1 MKKIAYI
8 EIDTHAEIALNF
20 MELMNDSK
28 AFSVDYY
35 FSEKILRFFGFAH
48 NDKLPENI
56 KKATPENLIQQLST
70 DNYQL
75 IIIGTVH
82 RYFNVF
88 EKIAE
93 KFNTS
98 IICHN
103 LNFVKA
109 SNFDLLSS
117 VFKEDFQF
125 RLKLLLKEGL
135 LRKSNVYQKAKNLL
149 VLDQTLK
156 CNFIL
161 NEAQHNQIKSE
172 TLNED
177 YERSSE
183 ESFTFLPIFYT
194 KFSEKPKNETYTIVI
209 PGAVSQKRRD
219 YKSVIKKLKNL
230 ELNFDEGEFCRACPE
245 ISGNEKFVENNL
257 QENGSS
263 VGTTQKIQVIFLGK
277 ASGKELEMLQNF
289 EQSKS
294 ENISIKCFKEKVPQD
309 VFDDYMQK
317 ADVLWCPIQQETEF
331 FSQKEIYGFTKMSGN
346 IGDAVKFG
354 KLAVFPK
361 NYPSKYSF
369 IVPEKGSLGDFLFT
383 RKDVDFSEFSKEKV
397 LQELEKTIFA
407 LL

>member
-8 EIDTHAEIALNF
+8 ELDTHAEIALNF
-20 MELMNDSK
+20 MELMNDSQE
-28 AFSVDYY
+28 FSVDYY
-35 FSEKILRFFGFAH
+35 FSEKILKTLG
-48 NDKLPENI
+48 LQETENKI
-56 KKATPENLIQQLST
+56 KSNHQTIFKQLQT
-70 DNYQL
+70 KNYDL

-109 SNFDLLSS
+109 SNFDLMSS
-117 VFKEDFQF
+117 IFKEDFQY

-135 LRKSNVYQKAKNLL
+135 LRKSKVYEKAKNLL
-149 VLDQTLK
+149 VLDRGFE
-156 CNFIL
+156 NFVRKPL
-161 NEAQHNQIKSE
+161 VYAQPDK
-172 TLNED
+172 
-177 YERSSE
+177 YK
-183 ESFTFLPIFYT
+183 FLPIFYT
-194 KFSEKPKNETYTIVI
+194 KFLEKPNNPIFTIVI

-219 YKSVIKKLKNL
+219 YERVLKSIK
-230 ELNFDEGEFCRACPE
+230 NFHFPFE
-245 ISGNEKFVENNL
+245 I
-257 QENGSS
+257 
-263 VGTTQKIQVIFLGK
+263 IFLGK
-277 ASGKELEMLQNF
+277 ASGKELGMLQDF
-289 EQSKS
+289 ERSKP
-294 ENISIKCFKEKVPQD
+294 ENISIKYFTEKVPQD

-317 ADVLWCPIQQETEF
+317 ADILWCPIQQETKF

-354 KLAVFPK
+354 KLAVFPE

-369 IVPEKGSLGDFLFT
+369 IIPEKGSLGDFLFT
-383 RKDVDFSEFSKEKV
+383 KKDVDFSEFSKEKV

>member
-1 MKKIAYI
+1 
-8 EIDTHAEIALNF
+8 

-35 FSEKILRFFGFAH
+35 FSEKILRFFGFAQ

-117 VFKEDFQF
+117 IFKEDFQY

-135 LRKSNVYQKAKNLL
+135 LRKSKVYEKAKNLL
-149 VLDQTLK
+149 VLDRG
-156 CNFIL
+156 FDS
-161 NEAQHNQIKSE
+161 AQPDK
-172 TLNED
+172 
-177 YERSSE
+177 YK
-183 ESFTFLPIFYT
+183 FLPIFYT

-219 YKSVIKKLKNL
+219 YEKVLNQIKRFTKNSHYQ
-230 ELNFDEGEFCRACPE
+230 F
-245 ISGNEKFVENNL
+245 
-257 QENGSS
+257 
-263 VGTTQKIQVIFLGK
+263 IFLGK

-289 EQSKS
+289 EKNKPK
-294 ENISIKCFKEKVPQD
+294 NISIKYFTEKVPQN

-317 ADVLWCPIQQETEF
+317 ADILWCPIQQETEF
-331 FSQKEIYGFTKMSGN
+331 FSQKEIYGVTKMSGN
-346 IGDAVKFG
+346 IGDAIKYG
-354 KLAVFPK
+354 KLAIFPE
-361 NYPSKYSF
+361 NYPSKYAF
-369 IVPEKGSLGDFLFT
+369 IIPEKVSLEDALFV
-383 RKDVDFSEFSKEKV
+383 KKEIDFSDFNKEKV
-397 LQELEKTIFA
+397 LKQLEKTIFA

>member
-8 EIDTHAEIALNF
+8 ELDTHAEIALNF

-28 AFSVDYY
+28 VFSVDYY
-35 FSEKILRFFGFAH
+35 FSEKILKTICLQET
-48 NDKLPENI
+48 DNI
-56 KKATPENLIQQLST
+56 KKVSAENLLQKLSQ
-70 DNYQL
+70 YQIPNTKYDL
-75 IIIGTVH
+75 VIIGTIH

-88 EKIAE
+88 EKVAE
-93 KFNTS
+93 KFNAS

-109 SNFDLLSS
+109 SNLGLLSS
-117 VFKEDFQF
+117 VFKEDYQY

-135 LRKSNVYQKAKNLL
+135 LRKSNVYKKAKNLL

-156 CNFIL
+156 CNVIL

-219 YKSVIKKLKNL
+219 YEKVLNQIKRFTKNSHYQ
-230 ELNFDEGEFCRACPE
+230 F
-245 ISGNEKFVENNL
+245 
-257 QENGSS
+257 
-263 VGTTQKIQVIFLGK
+263 IFLGK

-289 EQSKS
+289 EQNKP
-294 ENISIKCFKEKVPQD
+294 ENISIKYFTEKVPQNI
-309 VFDDYMQK
+309 FDDYMQK
-317 ADVLWCPIQQETEF
+317 ANILWCPIQQETEF
-331 FSQKEIYGFTKMSGN
+331 FSQKEIYGVTKMSGN
-346 IGDAVKFG
+346 IGAAIKFG
-354 KLAVFPK
+354 KLAIFPE
-361 NYPSKYSF
+361 NYPSKYAF
-369 IVPEKGSLGDFLFT
+369 IIPEKVSLEDALFV
-383 RKDVDFSEFSKEKV
+383 KKEIDFSDFNKEKV
-397 LQELEKTIFA
+397 LKQLEKTIFA

>member
-8 EIDTHAEIALNF
+8 ELDTHAEIALNF

-28 AFSVDYY
+28 VFSVDYY
-35 FSEKILRFFGFAH
+35 FSEKILRFFGFAQ

-56 KKATPENLIQQLST
+56 NKATPENLIQQLST

-109 SNFDLLSS
+109 SNLNLLSS
-117 VFKEDFQF
+117 IFKEDFQF

-135 LRKSNVYQKAKNLL
+135 LRKSKVYQKAKNLL
-149 VLDQTLK
+149 VLDRGFE
-156 CNFIL
+156 NFVRKPL
-161 NEAQHNQIKSE
+161 VYAQPDK
-172 TLNED
+172 
-177 YERSSE
+177 YK
-183 ESFTFLPIFYT
+183 FLPIFYT
-194 KFSEKPKNETYTIVI
+194 KFLEKPKNETYTIVI

-219 YKSVIKKLKNL
+219 YERVLKSIKIFHFPL
-230 ELNFDEGEFCRACPE
+230 E
-245 ISGNEKFVENNL
+245 I
-257 QENGSS
+257 
-263 VGTTQKIQVIFLGK
+263 IFLGK
-277 ASGKELEMLQNF
+277 AQGKELEMLQNF
-289 EQSKS
+289 EQSKP
-294 ENISIKCFKEKVPQD
+294 ENISIKYFKEKVPQD

-317 ADVLWCPIQQETEF
+317 ADILWCPIQQETEF
-331 FSQKEIYGFTKMSGN
+331 FSQKEIYGVTKMSGN
-346 IGDAVKFG
+346 IGDAIKFG
-354 KLAVFPK
+354 KLAVFPE
-361 NYPSKYSF
+361 NYPSNYSF
-369 IVPEKGSLGDFLFT
+369 IIPEKGSLGDFLFT
-383 RKDVDFSEFSKEKV
+383 KKDVDFSEFSKEKV

>member
-8 EIDTHAEIALNF
+8 ELDTHVEIALNF

-28 AFSVDYY
+28 EFSVDYY
-35 FSEKILRFFGFAH
+35 FSEKILRFFGFAQ

-56 KKATPENLIQQLST
+56 KKATPVNLIHQLST

-98 IICHN
+98 VICHN
-103 LNFVKA
+103 LNFVKT
-109 SNFDLLSS
+109 SNFNLLSS
-117 VFKEDFQF
+117 IFKEDFKY

-149 VLDQTLK
+149 VLDQGFE
-156 CNFIL
+156 NFVRKPL
-161 NEAQHNQIKSE
+161 VYAQPGK
-172 TLNED
+172 
-177 YERSSE
+177 YK
-183 ESFTFLPIFYT
+183 FLPIFFN
-194 KFSEKPKNETYTIVI
+194 KFSKNSDNPIFTIVI

-219 YKSVIKKLKNL
+219 YEKIIKELKNL
-230 ELNFDEGEFCRACPE
+230 ELNFNEGEFRR
-245 ISGNEKFVENNL
+245 NETFVEINE
-257 QENGSS
+257 QRKGSS

-277 ASGKELEMLQNF
+277 ASGNELEMLQDF
-289 EQSKS
+289 DSS
-294 ENISIKCFKEKVPQD
+294 ALLRMPNISIKYFTEKVPQD

-317 ADVLWCPIQQETEF
+317 ADILWCPIQQETEF
-331 FSQKEIYGFTKMSGN
+331 FSQKEIYGVTKMSGN
-346 IGDAVKFG
+346 IGDAIKYG
-354 KLAVFPK
+354 KLAIFPE
-361 NYPSKYSF
+361 NYPSKYAF
-369 IVPEKGSLGDFLFT
+369 IIPEIDNIEAQLYIHQKHLEYDFQ
-383 RKDVDFSEFSKEKV
+383 ENFSKEKV
-397 LQELEKTIFA
+397 LKQLEKTIFA

>member
-8 EIDTHAEIALNF
+8 ELDTHAEIALNF

-35 FSEKILRFFGFAH
+35 FSEKILRFFGFAQ

-56 KKATPENLIQQLST
+56 KKATPENLIQQLLT

-117 VFKEDFQF
+117 IFKEDFQY

-135 LRKSNVYQKAKNLL
+135 LKKSKVYKKAKNLL
-149 VLDQTLK
+149 VLDRG
-156 CNFIL
+156 FDS
-161 NEAQHNQIKSE
+161 AQPDK
-172 TLNED
+172 
-177 YERSSE
+177 YK
-183 ESFTFLPIFYT
+183 FLPIFYT
-194 KFSEKPKNETYTIVI
+194 KFSEKSDNPIFTIVF

-219 YKSVIKKLKNL
+219 YERVLKSIKI
-230 ELNFDEGEFCRACPE
+230 FHFPFE
-245 ISGNEKFVENNL
+245 I
-257 QENGSS
+257 
-263 VGTTQKIQVIFLGK
+263 IFLGK
-277 ASGKELEMLQNF
+277 ASGKELEMLQDF
-289 EQSKS
+289 EQSKP
-294 ENISIKCFKEKVPQD
+294 ENISIKYFTEKVPQN

-317 ADVLWCPIQQETEF
+317 ADILWCPIQQETEF
-331 FSQKEIYGFTKMSGN
+331 FSQKEIYGITKMSGN
-346 IGDAVKFG
+346 IGDAIKFG
-354 KLAVFPK
+354 NLAVFPE

-369 IVPEKGSLGDFLFT
+369 IIHEKGSLEDFLFT
-383 RKDVDFSEFSKEKV
+383 KKDVDFSQFSKEKV

>member
-8 EIDTHAEIALNF
+8 ELDTHAEIALNF

-28 AFSVDYY
+28 VFSVDYY
-35 FSEKILRFFGFAH
+35 FSEKILRFFGFAQ

-75 IIIGTVH
+75 ILIGTVH

-117 VFKEDFQF
+117 IFKEDVQY

-149 VLDQTLK
+149 VLDRG
-156 CNFIL
+156 FDS
-161 NEAQHNQIKSE
+161 AQPDK
-172 TLNED
+172 
-177 YERSSE
+177 YK
-183 ESFTFLPIFYT
+183 FLPIFYT
-194 KFSEKPKNETYTIVI
+194 KFLEKPKNETYTIVV
-209 PGAVSQKRRD
+209 PGEVSQKRRD
-219 YKSVIKKLKNL
+219 YFELIIKLFNQHLEKN
-230 ELNFDEGEFCRACPE
+230 
-245 ISGNEKFVENNL
+245 INL
-257 QENGSS
+257 
-263 VGTTQKIQVIFLGK
+263 ILLGK
-277 ASGKELEMLQNF
+277 ARGKELFFVKDVE
-289 EQSKS
+289 EQLF
-294 ENISIKCFKEKVPQD
+294 ENISIKYFTEKVPQD

-317 ADVLWCPIQQETEF
+317 ADILWCPIQQETEF

-354 KLAVFPK
+354 KLAVFPE

-369 IVPEKGSLGDFLFT
+369 IIPEKGSLGDFLFIK
-383 RKDVDFSEFSKEKV
+383 KDVDFSEFSKEKV

>member
-8 EIDTHAEIALNF
+8 ELDTHAEIALNF
-20 MELMNDSK
+20 MELIQDSK

-35 FSEKILRFFGFAH
+35 FSEKILRFFGFAQ

-88 EKIAE
+88 EEVAE

-135 LRKSNVYQKAKNLL
+135 LRKSKVYEKAKNLL
-149 VLDQTLK
+149 VLDRG
-156 CNFIL
+156 FDS
-161 NEAQHNQIKSE
+161 AQPDK
-172 TLNED
+172 
-177 YERSSE
+177 YK
-183 ESFTFLPIFYT
+183 FLPIFYT
-194 KFSEKPKNETYTIVI
+194 KFLEKPKNETYTIVI

-219 YKSVIKKLKNL
+219 YEKVLKSIIK
-230 ELNFDEGEFCRACPE
+230 FHFPFE
-245 ISGNEKFVENNL
+245 I
-257 QENGSS
+257 
-263 VGTTQKIQVIFLGK
+263 IFLGK
-277 ASGKELEMLQNF
+277 ASGKELEMLQDF
-289 EQSKS
+289 EQSKP
-294 ENISIKCFKEKVPQD
+294 ENISIKYFKEKVPQD

-317 ADVLWCPIQQETEF
+317 ADVLWCSIQQETEF
-331 FSQKEIYGFTKMSGN
+331 FSQKEIYGLTKMSGN

-354 KLAVFPK
+354 KLAVFPED
-361 NYPSKYSF
+361 YPSKYSF
-369 IVPEKGSLGDFLFT
+369 IIPEKGSLGDFLFT
-383 RKDVDFSEFSKEKV
+383 KKDVDFSEFSKEKV

>member
-8 EIDTHAEIALNF
+8 ELDTHAEIALNF

-35 FSEKILRFFGFAH
+35 FSEKILRFFGFAQ

-56 KKATPENLIQQLST
+56 FKATPENLIQQLST
-70 DNYQL
+70 NNYQL

-109 SNFDLLSS
+109 SNLNLLSS
-117 VFKEDFQF
+117 IFKEDFQF

-135 LRKSNVYQKAKNLL
+135 LRKSKVYQKAKNLL
-149 VLDQTLK
+149 VLDRGFE
-156 CNFIL
+156 NFVRKPL
-161 NEAQHNQIKSE
+161 VYAQPDK
-172 TLNED
+172 
-177 YERSSE
+177 YK
-183 ESFTFLPIFYT
+183 FLPIFYT
-194 KFSEKPKNETYTIVI
+194 KFLEKPKNETYTIVI

-219 YKSVIKKLKNL
+219 YKKTIKELKKL
-230 ELNFDEGEFCRACPE
+230 ELNFNEGEFRRACPE
-245 ISGNEKFVENNL
+245 ISGNETFVENNE
-257 QENGSS
+257 QRKGSF

-277 ASGKELEMLQNF
+277 AQGKELEILQNF
-289 EQSKS
+289 EQNKP
-294 ENISIKCFKEKVPQD
+294 ENISIKYFTEKVPQD
-309 VFDDYMQK
+309 IFDHYMQK
-317 ADVLWCPIQQETEF
+317 ADILWCPIQQETEF
-331 FSQKEIYGFTKMSGN
+331 FSQKEIYGVTKMSGN
-346 IGDAVKFG
+346 IGDAIKFG
-354 KLAVFPK
+354 KLAVFPE
-361 NYPSKYSF
+361 NYPSNYSF
-369 IVPEKGSLGDFLFT
+369 IIPEKGSLGDFLFT
-383 RKDVDFSEFSKEKV
+383 KKDVDFSEFSKEKV

>member
-8 EIDTHAEIALNF
+8 ELDTHAEIALNF

-35 FSEKILRFFGFAH
+35 FSEKILKFLGFAQ

-56 KKATPENLIQQLST
+56 KKATSENLIQQLST

-93 KFNTS
+93 HFNTS

-117 VFKEDFQF
+117 IFKEDFQF

-135 LRKSNVYQKAKNLL
+135 LRKSKVYEKAKNLL
-149 VLDQTLK
+149 VLDRGFE
-156 CNFIL
+156 NFVRKPL
-161 NEAQHNQIKSE
+161 VYAQPDK
-172 TLNED
+172 
-177 YERSSE
+177 YK
-183 ESFTFLPIFYT
+183 FLPIFYT

-219 YKSVIKKLKNL
+219 YEKIIKELKNL
-230 ELNFDEGEFCRACPE
+230 ELNFDNNEFRRSE
-245 ISGNEKFVENNL
+245 TFVENTL
-257 QENGSS
+257 SEKGSS
-263 VGTTQKIQVIFLGK
+263 VGTTQNLEIIFLGK
-277 ASGKELEMLQNF
+277 AQGKELEMLQDF
-289 EQSKS
+289 DSS
-294 ENISIKCFKEKVPQD
+294 ALLRMPNISIKYFTEKVPQNI
-309 VFDDYMQK
+309 FDDYMQK

-361 NYPSKYSF
+361 AYNENYNF
-369 IVPEKGSLGDFLFT
+369 IAPEMLLFEKGIEIKKYQEKID
-383 RKDVDFSEFSKEKV
+383 DYFSEFSKEKV

>member
-8 EIDTHAEIALNF
+8 ELDTHAEIALNF

-28 AFSVDYY
+28 VFSVDYY
-35 FSEKILRFFGFAH
+35 FSEKILRFFGFAQ

-56 KKATPENLIQQLST
+56 KKAIPENLIQQLST

-117 VFKEDFQF
+117 IFKEDFQF

-135 LRKSNVYQKAKNLL
+135 LRKSKLYEKAKNLL
-149 VLDQTLK
+149 VLDRGFE
-156 CNFIL
+156 NFVRKPL
-161 NEAQHNQIKSE
+161 VYAQPDK
-172 TLNED
+172 
-177 YERSSE
+177 YK
-183 ESFTFLPIFYT
+183 FLPIFYT
-194 KFSEKPKNETYTIVI
+194 KFSGKSENETYTIVI

-219 YKSVIKKLKNL
+219 YERVLKSVKN
-230 ELNFDEGEFCRACPE
+230 FRFPFE
-245 ISGNEKFVENNL
+245 I
-257 QENGSS
+257 
-263 VGTTQKIQVIFLGK
+263 IFLGK

-289 EQSKS
+289 EQTKP
-294 ENISIKCFKEKVPQD
+294 ENISIKYFTEKVPQD
-309 VFDDYMQK
+309 IFDDYMQK

-354 KLAVFPK
+354 KLAVFPE

-369 IVPEKGSLGDFLFT
+369 IIPEKGSLGDFLFIK
-383 RKDVDFSEFSKEKV
+383 KDVDFSEFSKEKV

>member
-8 EIDTHAEIALNF
+8 ELDTHAEIALNF
-20 MELMNDSK
+20 MELMNDSTS
-28 AFSVDYY
+28 FSVDYY
-35 FSEKILRFFGFAH
+35 FSEKILRFFGFAQ

-88 EKIAE
+88 EKVAE

-117 VFKEDFQF
+117 IFKEDFQF

-135 LRKSNVYQKAKNLL
+135 LSKSKVYKKAKNLL
-149 VLDQTLK
+149 VLDRG
-156 CNFIL
+156 FDS
-161 NEAQHNQIKSE
+161 AQPDK
-172 TLNED
+172 
-177 YERSSE
+177 YK
-183 ESFTFLPIFYT
+183 FLPIFYT
-194 KFSEKPKNETYTIVI
+194 KFLEKPNNPIFTIVI

-219 YKSVIKKLKNL
+219 YERVLKSIKIFHFPL
-230 ELNFDEGEFCRACPE
+230 E
-245 ISGNEKFVENNL
+245 I
-257 QENGSS
+257 
-263 VGTTQKIQVIFLGK
+263 IFLGK
-277 ASGKELEMLQNF
+277 AQGKELEILQNF
-289 EQSKS
+289 EQSKP
-294 ENISIKCFKEKVPQD
+294 ENISIKYCTEKVPQD
-309 VFDDYMQK
+309 IFDDYMQK

-331 FSQKEIYGFTKMSGN
+331 FSQKEIYGSTKMSGN
-346 IGDAVKFG
+346 IGDAIKFR
-354 KLAVFPK
+354 KLAVFPE
-361 NYPSKYSF
+361 NYPSNYSF
-369 IVPEKGSLGDFLFT
+369 IIPEKGSLEDFLFT
-383 RKDVDFSEFSKEKV
+383 KKDVDFSEFSKEKV

>member
-8 EIDTHAEIALNF
+8 ELDTHAEIALNF

-28 AFSVDYY
+28 EFSVDYY
-35 FSEKILRFFGFAH
+35 FSEKILKALG
-48 NDKLPENI
+48 LQETENI

-93 KFNTS
+93 NFNTS

-117 VFKEDFQF
+117 VFKEDYQY

-135 LRKSNVYQKAKNLL
+135 LRKSNVYKKAKNLL
-149 VLDQTLK
+149 VLDQGFE
-156 CNFIL
+156 NFVRKPL
-161 NEAQHNQIKSE
+161 VYAQPGK
-172 TLNED
+172 
-177 YERSSE
+177 YK
-183 ESFTFLPIFYT
+183 FLPIFFN
-194 KFSEKPKNETYTIVI
+194 KFSKNSDNPIFTIVI

-219 YKSVIKKLKNL
+219 YEKVIKELKNL
-230 ELNFDEGEFCRACPE
+230 ELNFDEGEFRRACSE
-245 ISGNEKFVENNL
+245 ISGNETFVEKNE
-257 QENGSS
+257 QRKGSF
-263 VGTTQKIQVIFLGK
+263 VGTTQNLEIIFLGK
-277 ASGKELEMLQNF
+277 AQGNEFEILQDF
-289 EQSKS
+289 ERSKP
-294 ENISIKCFKEKVPQD
+294 ENISIKYFTEKVPQD

-331 FSQKEIYGFTKMSGN
+331 FSQKEIYGITKMSGN
-346 IGDAVKFG
+346 IGDAIKYG
-354 KLAVFPK
+354 KLAIFPE
-361 NYPSKYSF
+361 NYPSKYAF
-369 IVPEKGSLGDFLFT
+369 IIPEIDNIEAQLYIHQKHLEYDFQ
-383 RKDVDFSEFSKEKV
+383 ENFSKEKV
-397 LQELEKTIFA
+397 LKQSEKTIFA

>member
-8 EIDTHAEIALNF
+8 ELDTHAEIALNF
-20 MELMNDSK
+20 MELMKDSK

-35 FSEKILRFFGFAH
+35 FSEKILRFFCFAQ

-56 KKATPENLIQQLST
+56 KKATLENLIQQLST

-117 VFKEDFQF
+117 IFKEDFQY

-135 LRKSNVYQKAKNLL
+135 LKKSKVYKKAKNLL
-149 VLDQTLK
+149 VLDRGFE
-156 CNFIL
+156 NFVRKPL
-161 NEAQHNQIKSE
+161 VYAQPDK
-172 TLNED
+172 
-177 YERSSE
+177 YK
-183 ESFTFLPIFYT
+183 FLPIFYT

-219 YKSVIKKLKNL
+219 YERVLKSIKIFHFPL
-230 ELNFDEGEFCRACPE
+230 E
-245 ISGNEKFVENNL
+245 I
-257 QENGSS
+257 
-263 VGTTQKIQVIFLGK
+263 IFLGK
-277 ASGKELEMLQNF
+277 AQGKELEMLQDF
-289 EQSKS
+289 EQSKP
-294 ENISIKCFKEKVPQD
+294 ENISIKYFKEKVPQD

-317 ADVLWCPIQQETEF
+317 ADVLWCPIQQETKF

-346 IGDAVKFG
+346 IGDAIKFG
-354 KLAVFPK
+354 KLAVFPE

-369 IVPEKGSLGDFLFT
+369 IIPEKGSLGDFLFIK
-383 RKDVDFSEFSKEKV
+383 KDVDFSEFSKEKV

>member
-8 EIDTHAEIALNF
+8 ELDTHAEIALNF

-35 FSEKILRFFGFAH
+35 FSEKILRFFGFAQ
-48 NDKLPENI
+48 NVKLPENI
-56 KKATPENLIQQLST
+56 KKANSENLIQQLST

-109 SNFDLLSS
+109 SNFNLLSS
-117 VFKEDFQF
+117 IFKEDFQY

-135 LRKSNVYQKAKNLL
+135 LRKSNVYKKAKNLL
-149 VLDQTLK
+149 VLDRGFE
-156 CNFIL
+156 NFVRKPL
-161 NEAQHNQIKSE
+161 VYAQPDK
-172 TLNED
+172 
-177 YERSSE
+177 YK
-183 ESFTFLPIFYT
+183 FLPIFYT
-194 KFSEKPKNETYTIVI
+194 KFLEKPKNETYTIVI

-219 YKSVIKKLKNL
+219 YEKIIKELKNL
-230 ELNFDEGEFCRACPE
+230 ELNFDEGDFCRACPE
-245 ISGNEKFVENNL
+245 ISGNETFVENTL
-257 QENGSS
+257 SEKGSS
-263 VGTTQKIQVIFLGK
+263 VGTTQNLEIIFLGK

-289 EQSKS
+289 EQNKP
-294 ENISIKCFKEKVPQD
+294 ENISIKYFAEKVPQD

-346 IGDAVKFG
+346 IGDAIKYG
-354 KLAVFPK
+354 KSAIFPE
-361 NYPSKYSF
+361 NYPSNYSF
-369 IVPEKGSLGDFLFT
+369 IIPEKGSLGDFLFT
-383 RKDVDFSEFSKEKV
+383 KKDVDFSEFSKEKV

>member
-35 FSEKILRFFGFAH
+35 FSEKILRFFGFAQ

-70 DNYQL
+70 NNYQL

-88 EKIAE
+88 EKIEE

-117 VFKEDFQF
+117 IFKEDFQY

-149 VLDQTLK
+149 VLDANLANNNYK
-156 CNFIL
+156 N
-161 NEAQHNQIKSE
+161 
-172 TLNED
+172 
-177 YERSSE
+177 
-183 ESFTFLPIFYT
+183 LPIFYT
-194 KFSEKPKNETYTIVI
+194 KFSGKSENETYTIVI

-219 YKSVIKKLKNL
+219 YKSVIIKLKNL
-230 ELNFDEGEFCRACPE
+230 ELNFDNYEFRR
-245 ISGNEKFVENNL
+245 NETFVENTL
-257 QENGSS
+257 SEKGSS
-263 VGTTQKIQVIFLGK
+263 VGTTQNLEIIFLGK
-277 ASGKELEMLQNF
+277 AQGKELEMLQDF
-289 EQSKS
+289 DSS
-294 ENISIKCFKEKVPQD
+294 ALLRMPNISIKYFTEKVPQD
-309 VFDDYMQK
+309 IFDNFMQK
-317 ADVLWCPIQQETEF
+317 TDVLWCPIQQETEF

-354 KLAVFPK
+354 KLAVFPE

-369 IVPEKGSLGDFLFT
+369 IIPEKGSLGDFLFT
-383 RKDVDFSEFSKEKV
+383 KKDVDFSEFSKEKV
-397 LQELEKTIFA
+397 LQEIEKTIFA

>member
-8 EIDTHAEIALNF
+8 ELDTHAEIALNF

-35 FSEKILRFFGFAH
+35 FSEKILRFFGFAQ

-75 IIIGTVH
+75 IIIGTAH

-88 EKIAE
+88 EKVAE

-109 SNFDLLSS
+109 SNFDLLTSI
-117 VFKEDFQF
+117 FKEDFQY

-135 LRKSNVYQKAKNLL
+135 LRKSNLYKKAKNLL
-149 VLDQTLK
+149 VLDRGFE
-156 CNFIL
+156 NFVRKPL
-161 NEAQHNQIKSE
+161 VYAQPDK
-172 TLNED
+172 
-177 YERSSE
+177 YK
-183 ESFTFLPIFYT
+183 FLPIFYT
-194 KFSEKPKNETYTIVI
+194 KFSGKSENETYTIVI

-219 YKSVIKKLKNL
+219 YEGILKSIIIFHFPL
-230 ELNFDEGEFCRACPE
+230 E
-245 ISGNEKFVENNL
+245 I
-257 QENGSS
+257 
-263 VGTTQKIQVIFLGK
+263 IFLGK
-277 ASGKELEMLQNF
+277 AQGKELEMLQNF
-289 EQSKS
+289 EQNKP
-294 ENISIKCFKEKVPQD
+294 ENISIKYFTEKVPQD

-354 KLAVFPK
+354 KLAVFPE

-369 IVPEKGSLGDFLFT
+369 IIPEKGSLEDFLFT
-383 RKDVDFSEFSKEKV
+383 KKDVDFSEFSKEKV

>member
-8 EIDTHAEIALNF
+8 ELDTHAEIALNF

-28 AFSVDYY
+28 VFSVDYY
-35 FSEKILRFFGFAH
+35 FSEKILRFFGFAQ

-88 EKIAE
+88 EKVAE

-109 SNFDLLSS
+109 SNFNLLISI
-117 VFKEDFQF
+117 FKEDFKY

-135 LRKSNVYQKAKNLL
+135 LRKSYVYKKAKNLL
-149 VLDQTLK
+149 VLDENLAK
-156 CNFIL
+156 ENY
-161 NEAQHNQIKSE
+161 NN
-172 TLNED
+172 
-177 YERSSE
+177 
-183 ESFTFLPIFYT
+183 LPIFYT
-194 KFSEKPKNETYTIVI
+194 KFFEKPDNETFTIVI
-209 PGAVSQKRRD
+209 PGAVSQKRRNYD
-219 YKSVIKKLKNL
+219 KIIKELKNL
-230 ELNFDEGEFCRACPE
+230 ELNFDNYEFRR
-245 ISGNEKFVENNL
+245 NETFVENNL
-257 QENGSS
+257 QEKESS
-263 VGTTQKIQVIFLGK
+263 VGTTQNLEIIFLGK
-277 ASGKELEMLQNF
+277 AQGKELEMLQNF
-289 EQSKS
+289 EQNKP
-294 ENISIKCFKEKVPQD
+294 ENIFIKYFTEKVPQD
-309 VFDDYMQK
+309 VFDNFVQK

-331 FSQKEIYGFTKMSGN
+331 FSQKEIYGTTKMSGN

-354 KLAVFPK
+354 KLAVFPE

-369 IVPEKGSLGDFLFT
+369 IIPEIDNIEAQLYTQQKHLEYDFQ
-383 RKDVDFSEFSKEKV
+383 ENFSKEKV
-397 LQELEKTIFA
+397 LKQLEKTIFA

>member
-8 EIDTHAEIALNF
+8 ELDTHAEIALNF

-35 FSEKILRFFGFAH
+35 FSEKILRFFGFAQ

-56 KKATPENLIQQLST
+56 KKVTPENLFHQLST
-70 DNYQL
+70 NNYQL

-88 EKIAE
+88 EKVVE

-117 VFKEDFQF
+117 IFKEDVQY

-135 LRKSNVYQKAKNLL
+135 LRKSKVYQKAKNLL
-149 VLDQTLK
+149 VLDQG
-156 CNFIL
+156 FDS
-161 NEAQHNQIKSE
+161 AQPDK
-172 TLNED
+172 
-177 YERSSE
+177 YK
-183 ESFTFLPIFYT
+183 FLPIFYT
-194 KFSEKPKNETYTIVI
+194 KFSEKSDNPIFTIVI

-219 YKSVIKKLKNL
+219 YERVLKSIIK
-230 ELNFDEGEFCRACPE
+230 FHFPFE
-245 ISGNEKFVENNL
+245 I
-257 QENGSS
+257 
-263 VGTTQKIQVIFLGK
+263 IFLGK
-277 ASGKELEMLQNF
+277 AQGKEFEMLQDF
-289 EQSKS
+289 EQSKPD
-294 ENISIKCFKEKVPQD
+294 NISIKYFTEKVPQD
-309 VFDDYMQK
+309 VFDNFMQK
-317 ADVLWCPIQQETEF
+317 ADLLWCPIQQETEF
-331 FSQKEIYGFTKMSGN
+331 FSQKEIYGLTKMSGN
-346 IGDAVKFG
+346 IGDAIKFG
-354 KLAVFPK
+354 KLAVFPE
-361 NYPSKYSF
+361 NYPSNYSF
-369 IVPEKGSLGDFLFT
+369 IIPEKGSLEDFLFKK
-383 RKDVDFSEFSKEKV
+383 KDLDFSEFSKEKV

>member
-8 EIDTHAEIALNF
+8 ELDTHAEIALNF

-28 AFSVDYY
+28 VFSVDYY
-35 FSEKILRFFGFAH
+35 FSEKILRFFGFAQ

-70 DNYQL
+70 NNYQL

-88 EKIAE
+88 EKITE

-109 SNFDLLSS
+109 SNFDLLNSI
-117 VFKEDFQF
+117 FKEDFQF

-135 LRKSNVYQKAKNLL
+135 LKKSKVYQKAKNLL
-149 VLDQTLK
+149 VLDRGFE
-156 CNFIL
+156 NFVRKPL
-161 NEAQHNQIKSE
+161 VYAQPDK
-172 TLNED
+172 
-177 YERSSE
+177 YK
-183 ESFTFLPIFYT
+183 FLPIFYT
-194 KFSEKPKNETYTIVI
+194 KFSEKSDNPIFTIVI

-219 YKSVIKKLKNL
+219 YERVLKSIIK
-230 ELNFDEGEFCRACPE
+230 FHFPFE
-245 ISGNEKFVENNL
+245 I
-257 QENGSS
+257 
-263 VGTTQKIQVIFLGK
+263 IFLGK
-277 ASGKELEMLQNF
+277 ASGKELEILQNF
-289 EQSKS
+289 EQSKP
-294 ENISIKCFKEKVPQD
+294 ENISIKYFTEKVPQD

-331 FSQKEIYGFTKMSGN
+331 FSQKEIYGITKMSGN

-354 KLAVFPK
+354 KLAVFPED
-361 NYPSKYSF
+361 YPSKYSF
-369 IVPEKGSLGDFLFT
+369 IIPEKGSLGDFLFT
-383 RKDVDFSEFSKEKV
+383 KKDVDFSEFSKEKV

>member
-8 EIDTHAEIALNF
+8 ELDTHSEIALNF
-20 MELMNDSK
+20 MELMNDS
-28 AFSVDYY
+28 ALFSVDYY
-35 FSEKILRFFGFAH
+35 FSEKILKTLGLQET
-48 NDKLPENI
+48 DNI
-56 KKATPENLIQQLST
+56 KKVSAENILQNLSQ
-70 DNYQL
+70 YQL
-75 IIIGTVH
+75 PNTKYDLVLIGTVH

-93 KFNTS
+93 QFNTS

-117 VFKEDFQF
+117 IFKEDFQY

-135 LRKSNVYQKAKNLL
+135 LRKSNVYKKAKNLL
-149 VLDQTLK
+149 VLDRGFE
-156 CNFIL
+156 NFVRKPL
-161 NEAQHNQIKSE
+161 VYAQPDK
-172 TLNED
+172 
-177 YERSSE
+177 YK
-183 ESFTFLPIFYT
+183 FLPIFYT
-194 KFSEKPKNETYTIVI
+194 KFLEKPKNETYTIVI

-219 YKSVIKKLKNL
+219 YKKTIKELKKL
-230 ELNFDEGEFCRACPE
+230 ELNFNEGEFRRACPE
-245 ISGNEKFVENNL
+245 ISGNETFVENNE
-257 QENGSS
+257 QRKGSS

-294 ENISIKCFKEKVPQD
+294 ENISIKYFIEKVPQD
-309 VFDDYMQK
+309 IFDNFMQK
-317 ADVLWCPIQQETEF
+317 ADILWCPIQQETEF

-346 IGDAVKFG
+346 IGDAIKFR
-354 KLAVFPK
+354 KLAVFPE

-369 IVPEKGSLGDFLFT
+369 IIPEKGSLGDFLFT
-383 RKDVDFSEFSKEKV
+383 KKDVDFSEFSKEKV

>member
-8 EIDTHAEIALNF
+8 ELDTHAEIALNF
-20 MELMNDSK
+20 MELMNDSTS
-28 AFSVDYY
+28 FSVDYY
-35 FSEKILRFFGFAH
+35 FSEKILRFFGFAQ

-117 VFKEDFQF
+117 VFKEDYQY

-135 LRKSNVYQKAKNLL
+135 LRKSEFYQKAKNLL
-149 VLDQTLK
+149 VLDRGFE
-156 CNFIL
+156 NFVRKPL
-161 NEAQHNQIKSE
+161 VYAQPDK
-172 TLNED
+172 
-177 YERSSE
+177 YK
-183 ESFTFLPIFYT
+183 FLPIFYT
-194 KFSEKPKNETYTIVI
+194 KFSGKSENETYTIVI

-219 YKSVIKKLKNL
+219 YERVLKSIK
-230 ELNFDEGEFCRACPE
+230 NFRFPSE
-245 ISGNEKFVENNL
+245 I
-257 QENGSS
+257 
-263 VGTTQKIQVIFLGK
+263 IFLGK
-277 ASGKELEMLQNF
+277 ASGKELEMLQDF
-289 EQSKS
+289 EQSKP
-294 ENISIKCFKEKVPQD
+294 ENISIKYFTEKVPQD

-354 KLAVFPK
+354 KLAVFPE

-369 IVPEKGSLGDFLFT
+369 IIPEKGSLGDFLFT
-383 RKDVDFSEFSKEKV
+383 KKDVDFSEFSKEKV

>member
-8 EIDTHAEIALNF
+8 ELDTHAEIALNF
-20 MELMNDSK
+20 MELIQDSK

-35 FSEKILRFFGFAH
+35 FSEKILRFFGFAQ

-56 KKATPENLIQQLST
+56 KKATPENLLQQLST
-70 DNYQL
+70 ANYQL

-88 EKIAE
+88 EKVAE

-109 SNFDLLSS
+109 SNLNLLSS
-117 VFKEDFQF
+117 IFKEDFQY

-135 LRKSNVYQKAKNLL
+135 LRKSNVYKKAKNLL
-149 VLDQTLK
+149 VLDRG
-156 CNFIL
+156 FDS
-161 NEAQHNQIKSE
+161 AQPDK
-172 TLNED
+172 
-177 YERSSE
+177 YK
-183 ESFTFLPIFYT
+183 FLPIFYT
-194 KFSEKPKNETYTIVI
+194 KFSGKSENETYTIVI

-230 ELNFDEGEFCRACPE
+230 ELNFEEGEFRR
-245 ISGNEKFVENNL
+245 NETFVENNE
-257 QENGSS
+257 QRKGSS

-277 ASGKELEMLQNF
+277 ASGNELEMLQDFDSSALLRKPNV
-289 EQSKS
+289 
-294 ENISIKCFKEKVPQD
+294 SIKYFTEKVPQN

-317 ADVLWCPIQQETEF
+317 ADILWCPIQQETEF
-331 FSQKEIYGFTKMSGN
+331 FSQKEIYGVTKMSGN
-346 IGDAVKFG
+346 IGDAIKFG
-354 KLAVFPK
+354 KLAIFPE

-369 IVPEKGSLGDFLFT
+369 IIPEIENIEETLFV
-383 RKDVDFSEFSKEKV
+383 KKEVDFSDFSKEKV
-397 LQELEKTIFA
+397 LKQLEKTIFA

>member
-8 EIDTHAEIALNF
+8 ELDTHAEIALNF

-28 AFSVDYY
+28 VFSVDYY
-35 FSEKILRFFGFAH
+35 FSEKILRFFGFAQ

-56 KKATPENLIQQLST
+56 KNATPENLIQQLST

-88 EKIAE
+88 EKVAE

-103 LNFVKA
+103 LNFVKVA
-109 SNFDLLSS
+109 NFDLLSS
-117 VFKEDFQF
+117 IFKEDYQF

-135 LRKSNVYQKAKNLL
+135 LRKSNVYKKAKNLL
-149 VLDQTLK
+149 VLDRG
-156 CNFIL
+156 FDS
-161 NEAQHNQIKSE
+161 AQPDK
-172 TLNED
+172 
-177 YERSSE
+177 YK
-183 ESFTFLPIFYT
+183 FLPIFYT
-194 KFSEKPKNETYTIVI
+194 KFSENSDNPIFTIVI

-219 YKSVIKKLKNL
+219 YERVLKSIK
-230 ELNFDEGEFCRACPE
+230 NFRFPSE
-245 ISGNEKFVENNL
+245 I
-257 QENGSS
+257 
-263 VGTTQKIQVIFLGK
+263 IFLGK
-277 ASGKELEMLQNF
+277 ASGKELEMLQDF
-289 EQSKS
+289 EQSKP
-294 ENISIKCFKEKVPQD
+294 ENISIKYFTEKVPQD

-346 IGDAVKFG
+346 IGDAIKFR
-354 KLAVFPK
+354 KLAVFPE